1 MPTFIRPASVQV
13 DPGSGIPVGLIAAA
27 VATGVAVA
35 LVIRY
40 AAGIEQALAIA
51 TGAGLALAVAGTARA
66 VQLLRRDRGVI
77 LAGRDRL
84 RPPVA
89 APVRRQA
96 IAPARPVLAIAP
108 PSPVPSAAVLAAR
121 EAARLETL
129 AWARAQRPPR
139 TPAAQ
144 ARELFEAAW
153 SRTVPPPADAGTDR
167 GRS

>member
-1 MPTFIRPASVQV
+1 MPTYDHPARVQV
-13 DPGSGIPVGLIAAA
+13 DPGGSGIPVGLILAA
-27 VATGVAVA
+27 VATGATIA

-40 AAGIEQALAIA
+40 AAGIGQALAIA
-51 TGAGLALAVAGTARA
+51 TGAGAALAVAGTARA

-84 RPPVA
+84 RPSVA

-108 PSPVPSAAVLAAR
+108 PPPVPSAAILAAR
-121 EAARLETL
+121 EAARVETL
-129 AWARAQRPPR
+129 AWARAQRAAR
-139 TPAAQ
+139 TPIAQ

-153 SRTVPPPADAGTDR
+153 SRTIPPQDR